1 MTYNLILRL
10 IEVSFELKV
19 IITSNP
25 EISEKVLVFF
35 DDKYTLD
42 IELLDSG
49 HFVLKVHSVVSL
61 SPNNNSILF
70 KYSSRLESFTLNEID
85 FSNERLNSV
94 VNFIVDVHKEFK
106 YNKTEKRTLTF

>member
-1 MTYNLILRL
+1 MTYNLILKL

-25 EISEKVLVFF
+25 EISEKVLGFF

-42 IELLDSG
+42 IELLDNG
-49 HFVLKVHSVVSL
+49 HFVLKVYRNALL
-61 SPNNNSILF
+61 SGFNSALF
-70 KYSSRLESFTLNEID
+70 KYSSQLESFTLSEID
-85 FSNERLNSV
+85 FSNETLNSV
-94 VNFIVDVHKEFK
+94 VNFIVGVHNEVK

>member
-1 MTYNLILRL
+1 MTYKLILRL

-25 EISEKVLVFF
+25 EISEKVLGFF
-35 DDKYTLD
+35 DDKYTLE
-42 IELLDSG
+42 IELFDSG
-49 HFVLKVHSVVSL
+49 HFVLKVHSVIPPSH
-61 SPNNNSILF
+61 NNSILF
-70 KYSSRLESFTLNEID
+70 KYSSRLESFTLSEID